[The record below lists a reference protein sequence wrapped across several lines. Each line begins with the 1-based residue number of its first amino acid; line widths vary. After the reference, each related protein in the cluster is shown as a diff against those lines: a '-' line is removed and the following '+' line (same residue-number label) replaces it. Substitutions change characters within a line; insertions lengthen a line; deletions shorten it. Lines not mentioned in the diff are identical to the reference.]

1 MYHPLSNWN
10 SLRDMTENISPFWMD
25 EVLQLLYCFVT
36 VAINSGI
43 HFVGI
48 FNLPSVIAGWNSKGS
63 PNVKCQPLFPLLMYQ
78 IITNEIHDSI
88 YPVKSWVLSSAGK
101 STRMHILNTPT
112 DPKN

>member
-1 MYHPLSNWN
+1 
-10 SLRDMTENISPFWMD
+10 
-25 EVLQLLYCFVT
+25 
-36 VAINSGI
+36 
-43 HFVGI
+43 
-48 FNLPSVIAGWNSKGS
+48 
-63 PNVKCQPLFPLLMYQ
+63 MYQ